1 MRIWA
6 RRLKKKPK
14 ERSMAVGWELL
25 YLEVQPSKSG
35 WTHQGMAPYLA
46 GWKSALWKTR
56 VVYHCLSVCSA
67 EFVNIDAVI

>member
-6 RRLKKKPK
+6 RSLKKPK

-35 WTHQGMAPYLA
+35 WTHQGMFLTWQA
-46 GWKSALWKTR
+46 GNLPQKTR
-56 VVYHCLSVCSA
+56 VVYQCLSVCSA
-67 EFVNIDAVI
+67 EFVNALMQ